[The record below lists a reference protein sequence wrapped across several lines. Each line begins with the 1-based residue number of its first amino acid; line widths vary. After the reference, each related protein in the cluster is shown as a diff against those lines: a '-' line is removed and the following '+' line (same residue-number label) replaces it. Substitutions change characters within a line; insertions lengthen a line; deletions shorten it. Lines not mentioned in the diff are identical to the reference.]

1 MKRFISQRTLH
12 AAALTFAVAF
22 IAAANPASANPASA
36 QTTPQHVKFAK
47 NADHATLKG
56 TLKGPAKRSA
66 DYVVDAKAG
75 QTLTVALK
83 AKNKGTTFFNV
94 YAPGTSDRETEGKS
108 SSELKVP
115 ADGAYT
121 VRVFLTSSAST
132 QGASSSYELTVTA
145 H

>member
-22 IAAANPASANPASA
+22 IAAANPASA
-36 QTTPQHVKFAK
+36 QTAPSHVKFAK

-75 QTLTVALK
+75 QTLTVALQ

-94 YAPGTSDRETEGKS
+94 FAPGAPDRETEGKS
-108 SSELKVP
+108 SAELKVP

-121 VRVFLTSSAST
+121 VRVFLTSSASS
-132 QGASSSYELTVTA
+132 QGASSSYELTLTA